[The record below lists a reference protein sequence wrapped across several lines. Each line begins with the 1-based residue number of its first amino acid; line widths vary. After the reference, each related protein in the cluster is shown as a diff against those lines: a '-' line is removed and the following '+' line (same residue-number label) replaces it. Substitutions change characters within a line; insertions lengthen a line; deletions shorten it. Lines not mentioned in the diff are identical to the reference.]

1 MFEDRVLKAAGIG
14 VQSELDRSDP
24 AYAVCTRIVD
34 DISSV
39 SPSEAQWKIGD
50 PKGEA
55 IAEIRRRIDEALSPK
70 PAEVEAEAEKPK
82 QRPRRMA
89 NT

>member
-1 MFEDRVLKAAGIG
+1 MFEDRVLKVAGIG

-55 IAEIRRRIDEALSPK
+55 IAEIRRRIDEALSALK
-70 PAEVEAEAEKPK
+70 AEAKAEVEVEKPK
-82 QRPRRMA
+82 QRTRR